1 MDDDT
6 HFYKVLTYEMMEEIY
21 SELDVMK
28 VSFKILKQ
36 VIGLIRAD
44 RASLFLVEGA
54 KGKEVLVSKLFDI
67 QQDTGY
73 EDSLRNES
81 NYIFVPITNGIVG
94 RVASTKLLVNI
105 KDAYSN
111 PDFCK
116 DVDVKVG
123 YETRNILCLPVL
135 NPNNEVIGVI
145 SAINKLGTS
154 KEKAFFSRE
163 DEDCFTQY
171 ARFCALAL
179 TNSQLHEKSVNVCQR
194 IEVTLQMAKRLFEKH
209 TKVEDLMHE
218 ILTGTSELIQCKQCH
233 FVLLKTEGDEL
244 PKKDRIQLNFT
255 NTIEQSNQVENPNIE
270 AIYKLENPKD
280 GEKKVEKLKSLEY
293 PDIINLVMQDGK
305 PINIPIVAKS
315 TLSATLAPSTQSL
328 LCIPIFCKEKLI
340 AMVEFIDKNNGFPFN
355 NYDLEAFEL
364 LAVFYGLG
372 ISNVRYYEKSMNESY
387 QNEVSLEI
395 LTYHIF
401 PTDLE
406 VQRTCV
412 TMVPNAS
419 VLMLESFNFDDELLT
434 SDELVIAVLRMFID
448 AKYLTRFNINYR
460 VLCKFVIAV
469 KNNYRQVIYH
479 NWRHAFNVAQSMY
492 AILRKTNNLAGAVS
506 DLHGM
511 ALIVACLCHDLDHRG
526 TNNQFQQTEQNAL
539 QHLYGS
545 SIMEYH
551 HINQFLMILNF
562 DGCNIFYALS
572 EKQKQEAMDTVRI
585 AILDTDLGNHFKIRG
600 NFIKTVEQ
608 GHFNIENKCD
618 LKCLNSFIMTA
629 CDLSAITKPWRV
641 QKRVAE
647 LVAQEFFYQGD
658 LEREKG
664 NQVPEMMDREK
675 AHKLPD
681 LQVRFIDRLCIS
693 VYTTLVILYPQL
705 KQLVDGC
712 TMNRE
717 QWVQLAKGNQFNMSS
732 PAPHQLQKISTESL
746 GRTQGVLKS
755 TPCLNKRT
763 DENYSLVKDLGP
775 RVVWTHANSPIH
787 EGKESS
793 IEGKVAES
801 IVVPA
806 VKNEPMP
813 QNAQIN
819 TNSKHS
825 NCQLL

>member
-1 MDDDT
+1 MDCET
-6 HFYKVLTYEMMEEIY
+6 HFTNVLTYEMMEEIY

-36 VIGLIRAD
+36 VIGLIHAD

-73 EDSLRNES
+73 EPSLRNES
-81 NYIFVPITNGIVG
+81 NYIYIPIASGIVG
-94 RVASTKLLVNI
+94 RVASTKELKNI

-116 DVDVKVG
+116 DVDIQTG
-123 YETRNILCLPVL
+123 YETKNILCIPVL
-135 NPNNEVIGVI
+135 SPNNKVIGVI

-154 KEKAFFSRE
+154 KEKAFFSKE
-163 DEDCFTQY
+163 DEECFTQY

-179 TNSQLHEKSVNVCQR
+179 TNSQLHETSVNVCQR

-209 TKVEDLMHE
+209 TKVDDLMDE
-218 ILTGTSELIQCKQCH
+218 ILSGICELIQCKQCI
-233 FVLLKTEGDEL
+233 FVLLRTEEDEI
-244 PKKDRIQLNFT
+244 PKKERITLNFT
-255 NTIEQSNQVENPNIE
+255 NKPEEKGEEDNEKIE
-270 AIYKLENPKD
+270 AIYKLDNPKD
-280 GEKKVEKLKSLEY
+280 GERKIEKIKSLQY
-293 PDIINLVMQDGK
+293 PDIINKVMQDGK
-305 PINIPIVAKS
+305 PVNIPIVAKCS
-315 TLSATLAPSTQSL
+315 LALILAPASQSL
-328 LCIPIFCKEKLI
+328 LCIPIFCKESLI
-340 AMVEFIDKNNGFPFN
+340 AVVEFVDKNDGFPFN

-372 ISNVRYYEKSMNESY
+372 ISNVRYYEKGMSESY

-401 PTDLE
+401 PTDAE
-406 VQRTCV
+406 VQRICISGIPTA
-412 TMVPNAS
+412 NI
-419 VLMLESFNFDDELLT
+419 LMLESYNFDDEMCT
-434 SDELVIAVLRMFID
+434 DDELVIAVMRMFID
-448 AKYLTRFNINYR
+448 AKYLTKFNINYR

-492 AILRKTNNLAGAVS
+492 AILRNTNNLEGLIN
-506 DLHGM
+506 DLQGM

-562 DGCNIFYALS
+562 SGCNIFSSLTEEQMLYAM
-572 EKQKQEAMDTVRI
+572 ETVRN

-600 NFIKTVEQ
+600 TFINTVEK
-608 GHFNIENKCD
+608 GRFNAKDNSD
-618 LKCLNSFIMTA
+618 LKNLTSFIMTA

-658 LEREKG
+658 LEKEKG

-675 AHKLPD
+675 SHKLPD
-681 LQVRFIDRLCIS
+681 MQIRFIDGLCIS
-693 VYTTLVILYPQL
+693 VYVTLAKLYPVL
-705 KQLVDGC
+705 KQMVDGC
-712 TMNRE
+712 VANRE
-717 QWVQLAKGNQFNMSS
+717 QWVDLSKGNQFNMS
-732 PAPHQLQKISTESL
+732 PAKAQIEMSTESL
-746 GRTQGVLKS
+746 GRNQGMQKS
-755 TPCLNKRT
+755 TPCLNMRN
-763 DENYSLVKDLGP
+763 DENYSHGKDLAPP
-775 RVVWTHANSPIH
+775 RVVWTRVNTPIE
-787 EGKESS
+787 EGNDRTNDVRDIEQIPVPVARNESTR
-793 IEGKVAES
+793 
-801 IVVPA
+801 
-806 VKNEPMP
+806 
-813 QNAQIN
+813 QNTKGN
-819 TNSKHS
+819 LNPKHS
-825 NCQLL
+825 NCQIL

>member
-1 MDDDT
+1 MDHET
-6 HFYKVLTYEMMEEIY
+6 HFTNALTYEMMEEIY

-36 VIGLIRAD
+36 VIGLIHAD

-73 EDSLRNES
+73 ETSLRNES
-81 NYIFVPITNGIVG
+81 NYIYVPIASGIVG
-94 RVASTKLLVNI
+94 RVASTKKLRNI

-116 DVDVKVG
+116 DVDIQTG
-123 YETRNILCLPVL
+123 YETKNILCIPVL
-135 NPNNEVIGVI
+135 SPNDQVIGVI
-145 SAINKLGTS
+145 SAINKLGAPKDRS
-154 KEKAFFSRE
+154 FFSKE

-179 TNSQLHEKSVNVCQR
+179 TNSQLHENSVNVCQR

-209 TKVEDLMHE
+209 TKVDDLMDE
-218 ILTGTSELIQCKQCH
+218 ILNGTSELIQCKQCN
-233 FVLLKTEGDEL
+233 FVLLKTEEEEL
-244 PKKDRIQLNFT
+244 PKKETIRLNFT
-255 NTIEQSNQVENPNIE
+255 NETEDSGIADNQKIE
-270 AIYKLENPKD
+270 AIYKLENPKG
-280 GEKKVEKLKSLEY
+280 GEKKIEKLKSLPY
-293 PDIINLVMQDGK
+293 PDIINKVIQDGK
-305 PINIPIVAKS
+305 PVNIPIVAKC
-315 TLSATLAPSTQSL
+315 TLSLTLAPSSQSL
-328 LCIPIFCKEKLI
+328 LCIPIFCKESLI
-340 AMVEFIDKNNGFPFN
+340 AVVEFIDKNDGFPFN

-372 ISNVRYYEKSMNESY
+372 ISNVRYYEKGMNESY

-401 PTDLE
+401 PTDAE
-406 VQRTCV
+406 VQRICISG
-412 TMVPNAS
+412 VPSAS
-419 VLMLESFNFDDELLT
+419 VLMLESCNFDDEMLT

-448 AKYLTRFNINYR
+448 AKYLTKFNINYR

-492 AILRKTNNLAGAVS
+492 AILHNTDNLEGTVN
-506 DLHGM
+506 DLQGM

-562 DGCNIFYALS
+562 SGCNIFSSLT
-572 EKQKQEAMDTVRI
+572 EEQKQYAMDTVRN

-600 NFIKTVEQ
+600 NFINTIEQ
-608 GHFNIENKCD
+608 SRFNAEDCTD
-618 LKCLNSFIMTA
+618 LKHLVSFIMTA

-647 LVAQEFFYQGD
+647 LVAQEFFHQGD
-658 LEREKG
+658 LEKEKG

-675 AHKLPD
+675 SHKLPD
-681 LQVRFIDRLCIS
+681 MQVRFIDGLCMG
-693 VYTTLVILYPQL
+693 VYAPLAKLYPVL
-705 KQLVDGC
+705 KQMVDGC
-712 TMNRE
+712 VTNRE
-717 QWVQLAKGNQFNMSS
+717 QWTELAKGNQFNMSS
-732 PAPHQLQKISTESL
+732 PASAHIQLSSESL
-746 GRTQGVLKS
+746 GRKQGMLKS
-755 TPCLNKRT
+755 TPCLNLRT
-763 DENYSLVKDLGP
+763 DENYSHGKDLAPP
-775 RVVWTHANSPIH
+775 RVVWTRANTPIEEARDGTDEVREVEQIH
-787 EGKESS
+787 
-793 IEGKVAES
+793 
-801 IVVPA
+801 VP
-806 VKNEPMP
+806 VRQSTKN
-813 QNAQIN
+813 N
-819 TNSKHS
+819 TNAKHS
-825 NCQLL
+825 NCQVF